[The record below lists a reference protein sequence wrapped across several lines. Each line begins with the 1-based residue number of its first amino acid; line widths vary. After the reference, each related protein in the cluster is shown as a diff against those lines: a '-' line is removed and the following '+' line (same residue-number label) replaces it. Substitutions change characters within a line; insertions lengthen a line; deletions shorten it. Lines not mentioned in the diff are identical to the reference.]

1 MSTLGLPF
9 DIDNQLGP
17 VDVNTKL
24 KDYLKNNR
32 PLDTDLN
39 ISIST
44 FNYKLLSV
52 PDNKKLAFKFWYIYY
67 WFNANRGSL
76 GLRTANVLG
85 KIISLLVTVTVTQ
98 DNFDENSSVTLAL
111 ANEINVA
118 EFMTTNNIIIP
129 NTIGGKQLRHIRK
142 FKRTKRKSNKR
153 FRKYRK
159 TRKCKPMN
167 I

>member
-1 MSTLGLPF
+1 MSILDLPF
-9 DIDNQLGP
+9 EIDNQLGN

-32 PLDTDLN
+32 PLDADLN
-39 ISIST
+39 ISISK
-44 FNYKLLSV
+44 FNDKLILV
-52 PDNKKLAFKFWYIYY
+52 PNNKKLAFKFWYIYY
-67 WFNANRGSL
+67 WFNANRDSL
-76 GLRTANVLG
+76 GLRTNNVLG
-85 KIISLLVTVTVTQ
+85 KIISLLVTVTQ

-111 ANEINVA
+111 ANGINVA
-118 EFMTTNNIIIP
+118 AFMTTNNIIIP

-159 TRKCKPMN
+159 TRKYK
-167 I
+167 

>member
-9 DIDNQLGP
+9 EIDHLLGT

-32 PLDTDLN
+32 PLDADLN

-67 WFNANRGSL
+67 WFDANKGSL

-85 KIISLLVTVTVTQ
+85 KIISLLVTVM
-98 DNFDENSSVTLAL
+98 DNNFDENSSVTLA
-111 ANEINVA
+111 NGINVA
-118 EFMTTNNIIIP
+118 KFMTTNNIIP

>member
-1 MSTLGLPF
+1 MSILDLPF
-9 DIDNQLGP
+9 EIDNQLGN

-32 PLDTDLN
+32 PTDAELN
-39 ISIST
+39 ISILD
-44 FNYKLLSV
+44 FNAKLLSV
-52 PDNKKLAFKFWYIYY
+52 PDNQKLAFKFWYIYY
-67 WFNANRGSL
+67 WFNANRDSL
-76 GLRTANVLG
+76 GLRTNNVLG
-85 KIISLLVTVTVTQ
+85 KIISLLVTVTQ

-111 ANEINVA
+111 ANGINVA
-118 EFMTTNNIIIP
+118 AFMTTNNIIIP

-159 TRKCKPMN
+159 TRKYK
-167 I
+167 